1 MTATLKTPRY
11 GTPPGG
17 SGTET
22 KRGPGTTEHL
32 SVDHWH
38 RLRRLSSI
46 ARLMDTAVAIPFTRV
61 RIGADS
67 VLGLLP
73 GVGDAAGTLVSLYL
87 VNEARRLGVPRAKL
101 GQMLAN
107 VGVDFVGGAVPLLGD
122 IFDVYFK
129 SNRRNIDVVLNHF
142 GLTRDDLHRSRRE
155 TRRGPDGKGR

>member
-1 MTATLKTPRY
+1 MTATIKTPLYRARRSASR
-11 GTPPGG
+11 TT
-17 SGTET
+17 SNTGTE
-22 KRGPGTTEHL
+22 RLSIDHL
-32 SVDHWH
+32 L

-73 GVGDAAGTLVSLYL
+73 GLGDAAGTLVSLYL
-87 VNEARRLGVPRAKL
+87 VNEARRLGVPKAKL

-129 SNRRNIDVVLNHF
+129 CNKRNVDVVLDHF
-142 GLTRDDLHRSRRE
+142 GLTRDDLHRRRSQAA
-155 TRRGPDGKGR
+155 RGPDGKGRAH